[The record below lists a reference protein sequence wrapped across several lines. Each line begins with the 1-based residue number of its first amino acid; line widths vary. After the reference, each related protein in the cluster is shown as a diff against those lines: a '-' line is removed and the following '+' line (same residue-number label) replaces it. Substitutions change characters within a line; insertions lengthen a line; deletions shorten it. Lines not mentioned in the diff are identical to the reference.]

1 MKPIKP
7 VTIKKQTDWAEVHR
21 RLEAA
26 ATTLERVITPG
37 TEDKKRLLKAR
48 AKALSQEI
56 IQEDAGQ
63 QYLEVV
69 EFRLVGEVYGIET
82 SYIREVY
89 PLKELVP
96 VPGTPPF
103 FLGITSVRGQIL
115 SVIDIKRLF
124 NLPDKGLTELDKIV
138 IVRNGE
144 VELGIRAD
152 VILGM
157 RSIPQGDIQPSLP
170 TLAGIREKYLSGIT
184 KDAVI
189 ILDIQKLLADENCIV
204 QSEVN

>member
-1 MKPIKP
+1 M
-7 VTIKKQTDWAEVHR
+7 KQTVTREKVDWAEVHR

-48 AKALSQEI
+48 AKVLSQEI

-69 EFRLVGEVYGIET
+69 EFRLAGEVYGIET

-96 VPGTPPF
+96 IPGTPPF

-115 SVIDIKRLF
+115 SVIDIKGLF
-124 NLPDKGLTELDKIV
+124 NLPDKGLTELDKII
-138 IVRNGE
+138 IVRSGE

-157 RSIPQGDIQPSLP
+157 KSIPRGDIQAPLP
-170 TLAGIREKYLSGIT
+170 LTGIREKFLSGIT
-184 KDAVI
+184 KDTVI
-189 ILDIQKLLADENCIV
+189 ILDIQKLLKDESLIIRL
-204 QSEVN
+204 

>member
-189 ILDIQKLLADENCIV
+189 ILDIQKLLADENFIV

>member
-1 MKPIKP
+1 M
-7 VTIKKQTDWAEVHR
+7 KQTVTREKVDWAEVHR
-21 RLEAA
+21 RLEATSA
-26 ATTLERVITPG
+26 AMERVITPG

-69 EFRLVGEVYGIET
+69 EFRLAGEVYGIET

-96 VPGTPPF
+96 IPGTPPF
-103 FLGITSVRGQIL
+103 FLGITNVRGQIL

-124 NLPDKGLTELDKIV
+124 DLPDKGLTELDKVV
-138 IVRNGE
+138 IVQIGD

-152 VILGM
+152 VVLGM

-170 TLAGIREKYLSGIT
+170 SLVGIREKYLSGIT

-189 ILDIQKLLADENCIV
+189 ILDIQKLLADENFIV

>member
-1 MKPIKP
+1 M
-7 VTIKKQTDWAEVHR
+7 KQTVTREKVDWAEVHR

-69 EFRLVGEVYGIET
+69 EFRLAGEVYGIET

-89 PLKELVP
+89 PLKETGP
-96 VPGTPPF
+96 NPGTPPF

-115 SVIDIKRLF
+115 SVIDIKGLF
-124 NLPDKGLTELDKIV
+124 NLPDKGLTELDKII
-138 IVRNGE
+138 IVRSGE

-157 RSIPQGDIQPSLP
+157 KSIP
-170 TLAGIREKYLSGIT
+170 RETFRLRCRLQVS
-184 KDAVI
+184 VR
-189 ILDIQKLLADENCIV
+189 
-204 QSEVN
+204 SF

>member
-1 MKPIKP
+1 M
-7 VTIKKQTDWAEVHR
+7 KQTVTRKKVDWTEVHR
-21 RLEAA
+21 HLEATTA
-26 ATTLERVITPG
+26 AMERVITPG
-37 TEDKKRLLKAR
+37 IDDKKRLLKERAR
-48 AKALSQEI
+48 TLA
-56 IQEDAGQ
+56 QEDVQVYAGL

-69 EFRLVGEVYGIET
+69 EFRLAGEVYGIET

-96 VPGTPPF
+96 IPGTPPF

-115 SVIDIKRLF
+115 SVIDIKRF
-124 NLPDKGLTELDKIV
+124 FDLPDKGLTELDKVV
-138 IVRNGE
+138 IVRSGE

-189 ILDIQKLLADENCIV
+189 ILDIQKLLADENFIV

>member
-189 ILDIQKLLADENCIV
+189 MMDIQKLLKDESLIV
-204 QSEVN
+204 QL

>member
-138 IVRNGE
+138 IVRSGE

-189 ILDIQKLLADENCIV
+189 MMDIQKLLKDESLIV
-204 QSEVN
+204 QL